1 MASGRDLVQFLIS
14 TGSEVSTAAKHA
26 LVQTPA
32 APRYAAAAPHRS
44 VVRYEVKPTTP
55 LWVAY
60 GRIGRRPEKC
70 ARKRA
75 ARDPDT
81 DRRLNSIAMRRP
93 RSFAGMRA
101 GILIPNSVVYRLPP
115 SRRINVFGSN
125 LPAAKPLK
133 SGSPNVL
140 VLSTVSFVV
149 GAALAQRFKIMV
161 LVPAVATVLTVA
173 VGIGATNAYT
183 AWSIVVTAVIAAT
196 SMQIGYLIGMSIH
209 GLLAGA
215 SSRSAPST
223 PVRHPAR

>member
-1 MASGRDLVQFLIS
+1 MR
-14 TGSEVSTAAKHA
+14 
-26 LVQTPA
+26 
-32 APRYAAAAPHRS
+32 RRPHRS
-44 VVRYEVKPTTP
+44 VVRYEVKPPALFGWQTTESAVDQRNVP
-55 LWVAY
+55 AES
-60 GRIGRRPEKC
+60 RPRSGYRSAPE
-70 ARKRA
+70 
-75 ARDPDT
+75 
-81 DRRLNSIAMRRP
+81 SVGMRRP

-140 VLSTVSFVV
+140 VLSTVSFMV

>member
-1 MASGRDLVQFLIS
+1 MAGGRDLVQFLVS
-14 TGSEVSTAAKHA
+14 TGSVVSTAAKHA

-32 APRYAAAAPHRS
+32 APKYAAAAPSIGCPIRS
-44 VVRYEVKPTTP
+44 QATTAH
-55 LWVAY
+55 WVAD

-81 DRRLNSIAMRRP
+81 DRRLNSVGIRRP
-93 RSFAGMRA
+93 RSFAGMRS
-101 GILIPNSVVYRLPP
+101 GILIPDSVVYRLPP

-140 VLSTVSFVV
+140 VLSTVSFMV

-196 SMQIGYLIGMSIH
+196 SMQVGYLIGMSIH